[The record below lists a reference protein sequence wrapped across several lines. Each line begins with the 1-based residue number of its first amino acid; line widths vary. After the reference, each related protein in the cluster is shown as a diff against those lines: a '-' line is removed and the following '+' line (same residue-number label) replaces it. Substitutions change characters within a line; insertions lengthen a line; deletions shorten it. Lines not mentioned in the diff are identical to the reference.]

1 MLIMIKMLK
10 SRNTITILL
19 FLAAHIPLQFDSM
32 TDAKAT
38 GQRTRFQAEATECR
52 MNNKQNRTKPKK
64 KCDYF
69 LIISCL
75 LWAVGDTH
83 AGSPHGK
90 QWMING
96 HGCSLSTVCTLC
108 VCVGCHVH
116 IRYFIYSI
124 FMFALRPSK
133 LNFVVSRGI
142 ASEKQ
147 TTTGKHD
154 TYTSHTR
161 A

>member
-1 MLIMIKMLK
+1 MCVCVAFGHPHLLSIQICNFKMLIMIKMLK

-108 VCVGCHVH
+108 VCVSVVMYTFA
-116 IRYFIYSI
+116 ILFIP
-124 FMFALRPSK
+124 FLC
-133 LNFVVSRGI
+133 
-142 ASEKQ
+142 
-147 TTTGKHD
+147 
-154 TYTSHTR
+154 SHWDHPN
-161 A
+161 